1 VRSARLWTLAL
12 GLHIRCAALP
22 ARGIQMEAKVHGNE
36 KEPKKREENRS
47 QEIAK
52 NELEVL
58 ARS

>member
-1 VRSARLWTLAL
+1 
-12 GLHIRCAALP
+12 
-22 ARGIQMEAKVHGNE
+22 MEAKVHGNE